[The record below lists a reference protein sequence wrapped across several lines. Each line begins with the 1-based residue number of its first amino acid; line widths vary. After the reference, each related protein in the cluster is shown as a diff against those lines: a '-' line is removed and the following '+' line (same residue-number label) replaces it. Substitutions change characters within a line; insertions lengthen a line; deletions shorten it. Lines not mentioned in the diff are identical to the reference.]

1 MKNQTLLFASLAIII
16 VAALLPIGVNLLLN
30 SSVGVTVAGE
40 AKDWLSFYG
49 SYIGGIFTAFISFL
63 ILFKTVNRNKL
74 DSEIQY
80 KKQELDNLKL
90 MLSEQVS
97 MLDFARVGIVS
108 LVINN
113 SSQYSNEIQK
123 LDIFHEKLTRKFNS
137 YSLFYSNST
146 DKLANNYWEAYR
158 KCVGQLFDDITEMT
172 QLISNLPPKEI
183 AALASERLQVI
194 SKINDLNKLL
204 SQHKQQFTEKVF
216 EEAQVWLQS
225 ETENL
230 NKLRKC

>member
-1 MKNQTLLFASLAIII
+1 MKSPPFLSKKTLKKLF
-16 VAALLPIGVNLLLN
+16 GVE
-30 SSVGVTVAGE
+30 VG
-40 AKDWLSFYG
+40 
-49 SYIGGIFTAFISFL
+49 
-63 ILFKTVNRNKL
+63 
-74 DSEIQY
+74 
-80 KKQELDNLKL
+80 LDNLKL

-123 LDIFHEKLTRKFNS
+123 LDLFHEKLTRKFNS

-158 KCVGQLFDDITEMT
+158 RCVGQLFDDITEMT
-172 QLISNLPPKEI
+172 QLISE
-183 AALASERLQVI
+183 LQSNDNSLVI
-194 SKINDLNKLL
+194 IKITNLNKLL

-225 ETENL
+225 ETEKL
-230 NKLRKC
+230 NKLRKY